1 MPRST
6 HSVKMAPLTVA
17 HCDER
22 LAAIVQKINNP
33 KLRKP
38 GELKK
43 TLLAEADVW
52 LDHRLSC
59 QVRERL
65 VVQATDRAREEAE
78 AAAEWPP
85 DRR

>member
-6 HSVKMAPLTVA
+6 NTVKMAPLTVA

-22 LAAIVQKINNP
+22 LAAIVQKIENP

-52 LDHRLSC
+52 LDHRLAC
-59 QVRERL
+59 QVREGL
-65 VVQATDRAREEAE
+65 QTHSHQEQAK